1 MGRQMD
7 ANPDYRQLYLRLLE
21 LLTEPHAIRHYLNLK
36 LAISTDEKLQANAE
50 RNIENDFCICT
61 LESSN
66 SRVQLLRRLIAAF
79 NRDMLPT
86 MWLKSYDLTPKQVS
100 YDEENECIQVPEEVW
115 GRLQHGRTSSRE
127 DEDIGFESRAWRFVL
142 VCVTTYAWIGQTFSG
157 HCIHSGLIKS
167 PAPLPHTTCDESKK

>member
-7 ANPDYRQLYLRLLE
+7 ANPDYGQLYLRLL
-21 LLTEPHAIRHYLNLK
+21 TNPHAIRHYLNLK

-66 SRVQLLRRLIAAF
+66 SRVQLLRQLIAAF

-86 MWLKSYDLTPKQVS
+86 MWLESYDLTLKQAS
-100 YDEENECIQVPEEVW
+100 RDEGNECIQIPEEVW
-115 GRLQHGRTSSRE
+115 GRLQHGGTSCRE
-127 DEDIGFESRAWRFVL
+127 DEDIGFESRSWRFVL

-157 HCIHSGLIKS
+157 HCNHSGLIKS
-167 PAPLPHTTCDESKK
+167 PAPLPHTTCDECEK